1 MLRSSVR
8 NRLNEPLRLTTRL
21 TVWLAGVLLL
31 TAFVYREHVVHGQVS
46 PPVFPPRRVVSMT
59 LAGDEIL
66 LALIPTG
73 RILGLT
79 WLVDDPRYSHSVET
93 ARQVRHKV
101 SANAEQ
107 VIALRPDLVVVS
119 ASAYTGVT
127 ARGLLRASGIPLC
140 EIARHESF
148 AGVQRNVL
156 AVGRSVGALPQ
167 ARRLITTMDRRLR
180 AVQERVARAPHPRTL
195 YYFPGGFTAGHGTT
209 LNEMI
214 SRAGGLNVAAEAG
227 IHGVKQLSREAL
239 IQLNPAVILVG
250 GEADQTGSGSLR
262 PVLLADASLAT
273 IDAIQQRR
281 VYVVSGPSV
290 SSLSHHIVNGVE
302 RLARLLH
309 PQAFATLDSVAFQQH
324 GQAH

>member
-1 MLRSSVR
+1 MLRSPVR
-8 NRLNEPLRLTTRL
+8 HRLNQPFRLTTRL
-21 TVWLAGVLLL
+21 VVWLTGVLLL
-31 TAFVYREHVVHGQVS
+31 TAFVYREHGVHGQVS
-46 PPVFPPRRVVSMT
+46 PPVFPPRRIVSMT

-66 LALIPTG
+66 LALVPTG

-93 ARQVRHKV
+93 ARPVRHKV
-101 SANAEQ
+101 HADAEQ
-107 VIALRPDLVVVS
+107 VIALRPDLVIVS

-127 ARGLLRASGIPLC
+127 ARSLLRASGIPLC

-156 AVGRSVGALPQ
+156 TVGRTVGALPQ
-167 ARRLITTMDRRLR
+167 ARRLVADMDRRLR
-180 AVQERVARAPHPRTL
+180 AVRTRVARAPHPRTL

-214 SRAGGLNVAAEAG
+214 GRAGGLNVAAEAG
-227 IHGVKQLSREAL
+227 IHGIKQLSREVL

-250 GEADQTGSGSLR
+250 GATDQAGAGSLR

-273 IDAIQQRR
+273 LDAIQQQR
-281 VYVVSGPSV
+281 VYVVPGPSV

-302 RLARLLH
+302 RMAHILH
-309 PQAFATLDSVAFQQH
+309 PQAFAKGNPGAFQQH
-324 GQAH
+324 GQTH

>member
-1 MLRSSVR
+1 MPRSSVR
-8 NRLNEPLRLTTRL
+8 HRLDEPFRLITRL
-21 TVWLAGVLLL
+21 AVWLAGVLLL
-31 TAFVYREHVVHGQVS
+31 TVFVYREHVMHGQVS
-46 PPVFPPRRVVSMT
+46 PPVFPPQRIVSMT

-107 VIALRPDLVVVS
+107 VIALRPDLVIVS

-127 ARGLLRASGIPLC
+127 ARSLLRTSGIPLC

-148 AGVQRNVL
+148 AGVQRNIL
-156 AVGRSVGALPQ
+156 AVGRAIGALPQ
-167 ARRLITTMDRRLR
+167 ARRLIANMDRRLHT
-180 AVQERVARAPHPRTL
+180 VQERVARSPHPRTL

-214 SRAGGLNVAAEAG
+214 GRAGGLNVAAEAG
-227 IHGVKQLSREAL
+227 IHGVKQLSREVL

-250 GEADQTGSGSLR
+250 GETDREGTGGLR

-281 VYVVSGPSV
+281 VYVIPGPSV

-302 RLARLLH
+302 RMARLLH
-309 PQAFATLDSVAFQQH
+309 PQAFATLDSVAFPQH

>member
-79 WLVDDPRYSHSVET
+79 WLVDDPRYSHSVGT

-107 VIALRPDLVVVS
+107 VIALRPDLVIVS

>member
-8 NRLNEPLRLTTRL
+8 LRLNGPLRLATRL
-21 TVWLAGVLLL
+21 AVWLTGVALLA
-31 TAFVYREHVVHGQVS
+31 AFVYREHLVRGQVS
-46 PPVFPPRRVVSMT
+46 PAVSLPRRIVSMT

-73 RILGLT
+73 RILGLS

-93 ARQVRHKV
+93 ARPVRHKV
-101 SANAEQ
+101 HANAEQ
-107 VIALRPDLVVVS
+107 VIALQPDLVIVS

-127 ARGLLRASGIPLC
+127 ARRLLRASGIPVC
-140 EIARHESF
+140 EIARYESF

-156 AVGRSVGALPQ
+156 AVGRAVGALPQ
-167 ARRLITTMDRRLR
+167 ARRLIATMDRRLR
-180 AVQERVARAPHPRTL
+180 AVRERVARAPRPRTL

-214 SRAGGLNVAAEAG
+214 GWAGGLNVAAEAG
-227 IHGVKQLSREAL
+227 IHGVKQLSREML

-250 GEADQTGSGSLR
+250 GATDQDGPASLR
-262 PVLLADASLAT
+262 PALLAEASLAT

-281 VYVVSGPSV
+281 VYVLPGPSV
-290 SSLSHHIVNGVE
+290 SSLSHHIVKGVE
-302 RLARLLH
+302 RMARVLH
-309 PQAFATLDSVAFQQH
+309 PQAFAKGNPAAFQQH
-324 GQAH
+324 GQTH

>member
-8 NRLNEPLRLTTRL
+8 HRLDEPLRLVTRL
-21 TVWLAGVLLL
+21 AVWLVGVLLL
-31 TAFVYREHVVHGQVS
+31 TVFVYREHVVHGPVS
-46 PPVFPPRRVVSMT
+46 SPVFPPQRIVSMT

-66 LALIPTG
+66 LALVPTG

-79 WLVDDPRYSHSVET
+79 WLADDPRYSHSVET
-93 ARQVRHKV
+93 ARRVRHKV

-107 VIALRPDLVVVS
+107 VIALRPDLVIVS

-127 ARGLLRASGIPLC
+127 ARSLLHASGIPLC

-148 AGVQRNVL
+148 AGVQRNIL
-156 AVGRSVGALPQ
+156 AVGRAVGALPQ
-167 ARRLITTMDRRLR
+167 ARRLVANMDRRLR
-180 AVQERVARAPHPRTL
+180 AVRERVARAPHPRTL

-214 SRAGGLNVAAEAG
+214 GRAGGLNVAAEAG
-227 IHGVKQLSREAL
+227 IRGVKQLSRETL
-239 IQLNPAVILVG
+239 IHLNPAVILVG
-250 GEADQTGSGSLR
+250 GETGQEGTMR

-273 IDAIQQRR
+273 IDAIQQQR
-281 VYVVSGPSV
+281 VYVVPGPSV

-302 RLARLLH
+302 RMARLLH
-309 PQAFATLDSVAFQQH
+309 PQAFTTVDSVAFQQH
-324 GQAH
+324 GQTH

>member
-8 NRLNEPLRLTTRL
+8 HRLDEPLRLITRL
-21 TVWLAGVLLL
+21 AVWLVGVLML
-31 TAFVYREHVVHGQVS
+31 TVFVYREHVVHGQVS
-46 PPVFPPRRVVSMT
+46 SPVFPPQRIVSMT

-101 SANAEQ
+101 SADAEQ
-107 VIALRPDLVVVS
+107 VIALRPDLVIVS

-127 ARGLLRASGIPLC
+127 ARSLLRASGIPLC

-148 AGVQRNVL
+148 AGVQRNIL
-156 AVGRSVGALPQ
+156 AVGRAVGALPQ
-167 ARRLITTMDRRLR
+167 ARRLVANMDRRLR
-180 AVQERVARAPHPRTL
+180 AVRERVARAPHPRTL

-214 SRAGGLNVAAEAG
+214 GRAGGLNVAAEAG
-227 IHGVKQLSREAL
+227 LHGVKQLSRETL

-250 GEADQTGSGSLR
+250 GETGQEGTGSLR

-281 VYVVSGPSV
+281 VYVVPGPSV

-302 RLARLLH
+302 RMARLLH
-309 PQAFATLDSVAFQQH
+309 PRAFTTVDSVALQQH
-324 GQAH
+324 GQTH